1 MEPGLSECL
10 ASEFFVLVWSFCF
23 VFLLLFLFLPI
34 VPHPQLYLLKLN
46 YKAVLRVECLVEI
59 QVLEAGGTGSL
70 QASHSVNPLLPPK
83 ASPLTLARQNTQPL
97 TPIQVAA
104 SRLVSRAPHPT
115 PLTETSHSTLHPN
128 AAIFLRPAELQYSTF
143 WAHI

>member
-1 MEPGLSECL
+1 M
-10 ASEFFVLVWSFCF
+10 
-23 VFLLLFLFLPI
+23 FLLLFLFLPI

-59 QVLEAGGTGSL
+59 QVLEVGGTGSL

-83 ASPLTLARQNTQPL
+83 ANSLTLARQNTQPL

-104 SRLVSRAPHPT
+104 SLRLVST
-115 PLTETSHSTLHPN
+115 PSYTPDRNLPQHSTSQRCHFPE
-128 AAIFLRPAELQYSTF
+128 ACRVTIFYLLGTYLEHSRTF
-143 WAHI
+143 LL